1 MAPADSSRPHRPPS
15 FPALA
20 DTALH
25 LNSVPDRRGTAPST
39 TLNSPSHSQNTAPS
53 WLFPSQ
59 HSPSPLPSPSSNHHS
74 PLSARSNHPSP
85 ATDTAQSP
93 STMIGAT
100 PTYYDPEQDTQP
112 QAQDYQHW
120 IDNTY
125 RQTSLVYS
133 NTPSYP
139 PQPSVSDSLTPQP
152 SVSHSRPQRQM
163 QSQAPRHTNHYQF
176 VTSHPPP
183 PASSS
188 DATQYG
194 FFENPS
200 NHPFDSRLGP
210 TQRQSRVPTSW
221 PQQPSA
227 EFTQPPPPSD
237 DPTYYLMTTTDQY
250 PGMTDTVQQPQR
262 QYSSPSEHLT
272 PGVALTP
279 ASDATLQSGQS
290 ISPAWTDN
298 QPLPPHGTGLS
309 NTPSGSV
316 TFQASPKPTG
326 KRTQNKTTKQRKR
339 QKSDTDTD
347 DDDDVEANVGANMP
361 RPNRL

>member
-1 MAPADSSRPHRPPS
+1 
-15 FPALA
+15 
-20 DTALH
+20 
-25 LNSVPDRRGTAPST
+25 
-39 TLNSPSHSQNTAPS
+39 
-53 WLFPSQ
+53 
-59 HSPSPLPSPSSNHHS
+59 
-74 PLSARSNHPSP
+74 
-85 ATDTAQSP
+85 
-93 STMIGAT
+93 MIGAT
-100 PTYYDPEQDTQP
+100 PTYYDPEQETQP

-139 PQPSVSDSLTPQP
+139 PQPSVGKC
-152 SVSHSRPQRQM
+152 SHK
-163 QSQAPRHTNHYQF
+163 APRHTNHYQF

-183 PASSS
+183 PVSSS

-210 TQRQSRVPTSW
+210 TQRQSRVPTTW

-250 PGMTDTVQQPQR
+250 PGMTDTVQQPQ
-262 QYSSPSEHLT
+262 P
-272 PGVALTP
+272 P
-279 ASDATLQSGQS
+279 SGQS

-316 TFQASPKPTG
+316 IFQASPKPTG
-326 KRTQNKTTKQRKR
+326 KRTQGKTKQRKR

>member
-1 MAPADSSRPHRPPS
+1 
-15 FPALA
+15 
-20 DTALH
+20 
-25 LNSVPDRRGTAPST
+25 
-39 TLNSPSHSQNTAPS
+39 
-53 WLFPSQ
+53 
-59 HSPSPLPSPSSNHHS
+59 
-74 PLSARSNHPSP
+74 
-85 ATDTAQSP
+85 
-93 STMIGAT
+93 MIGAT
-100 PTYYDPEQDTQP
+100 PTYYDPEQETQP

-139 PQPSVSDSLTPQP
+139 PQPSVSESLTPQP

-210 TQRQSRVPTSW
+210 TQRQSRVPTTW

-227 EFTQPPPPSD
+227 DFTQPPPPSD

-262 QYSSPSEHLT
+262 QYSSPTEHLT

-316 TFQASPKPTG
+316 IFQASPKPTG
-326 KRTQNKTTKQRKR
+326 KRTQGKTKQRKR

-361 RPNRL
+361 RPNRLPFFFAHFFSYGVCLIAVCCALILLTFYVSN